1 MPTYLIRDTET
12 EDIYEEFCSWDELE
26 KFLKDNPRYKQM
38 PTPINIVGGVGD
50 RIKQDGGM
58 KEVLQKVAENHPNS
72 PLAARFGSGES
83 HGKLKAKSILRKR
96 GLIK

>member
-1 MPTYLIRDTET
+1 
-12 EDIYEEFCSWDELE
+12 
-26 KFLKDNPRYKQM
+26 M
-38 PTPINIVGGVGD
+38 PTPINIVGSVGD

-72 PLAARFGSGES
+72 PLADRFGSGES